1 MDAIT
6 DFEELVT
13 LGVYDYVG
21 PDDNGEP
28 QYVLNIK
35 QALELCPELYWAQR
49 NAIDLQIMDAISAGF
64 VDYDIDSTTLEETLT
79 FNV

>member
-6 DFEELVT
+6 DFDELVT
-13 LGVYDYVG
+13 LGVYHYVG
-21 PDDNGEP
+21 PDDDGEP

-35 QALELCPELYWAQR
+35 QALELCPEVYWAQR
-49 NAIDLQIMDAISAGF
+49 NAVDLQILDAISAGF
-64 VDYDIDSTTLEETLT
+64 IDYDIDPGTLEEALT

>member
-1 MDAIT
+1 MDAVT
-6 DFEELVT
+6 DFDALVT
-13 LGVYDYVG
+13 MGVYNYVG

-35 QALELCPELYWAQR
+35 QALELCPEIYWAQR
-49 NAIDLQIMDAISAGF
+49 NQVDLAILDAVSAGF
-64 VDYDIDSTTLEETLT
+64 VDWDVNSTTLEETLS

>member
-1 MDAIT
+1 MDAVT
-6 DFEELVT
+6 DFDALVT
-13 LGVYDYVG
+13 MGVYNYVG

-35 QALELCPELYWAQR
+35 QALELCPEIYWAQR
-49 NAIDLQIMDAISAGF
+49 NQVDLAILDAVSAGF
-64 VDYDIDSTTLEETLT
+64 VDWEINSTTLEETLS

>member
-35 QALELCPELYWAQR
+35 QALELCPEVYWAQR
-49 NAIDLQIMDAISAGF
+49 NDVDLQIMNAISAGI
-64 VDYDIDSTTLEETLT
+64 VDWDIDPTTLEETLT
-79 FNV
+79 FYV

>member
-1 MDAIT
+1 MDVT
-6 DFEELVT
+6 DFEALVT
-13 LGVYDYVG
+13 MGVYDYVG

-35 QALELCPELYWAQR
+35 QALELCPEIYWAHK
-49 NAIDLQIMDAISAGF
+49 NAADLEILNAFANGGF
-64 VDYDIDSTTLEETLT
+64 VDWDINPNTLEETLS

>member
-6 DFEELVT
+6 DFEALVT
-13 LGVYDYVG
+13 MGVYDYVG

-28 QYVLNIK
+28 LYVLNVK
-35 QALELCPELYWAQR
+35 QALELYPEMYWAQR
-49 NAIDLQIMDAISAGF
+49 NRVDLAILDAVTAGV
-64 VDYDIDSTTLEETLT
+64 VDWDINPSTLEETLS

>member
-1 MDAIT
+1 MDAVT
-6 DFEELVT
+6 DFDALVT
-13 LGVYDYVG
+13 MGVYDYVG

-35 QALELCPELYWAQR
+35 QALELCPEIYWAQR
-49 NAIDLQIMDAISAGF
+49 NQVDLAILGAVSAGF
-64 VDYDIDSTTLEETLT
+64 VDWDINSTTLEETLS

>member
-1 MDAIT
+1 MIT
-6 DFEELVT
+6 DFEALVT
-13 LGVYDYVG
+13 MGVYDYVG

-35 QALELCPELYWAQR
+35 QALELCPEIYWEHR
-49 NAIDLQIMDAISAGF
+49 NQADLAILDAISAGF
-64 VDYDIDSTTLEETLT
+64 VDWDINTNSLEETLS

>member
-1 MDAIT
+1 MDAVT
-6 DFEELVT
+6 DFDALVT

-35 QALELCPELYWAQR
+35 QALELCPEIYWAQR
-49 NAIDLQIMDAISAGF
+49 NQVDLAIMDAVTAGF
-64 VDYDIDSTTLEETLT
+64 VDWDINPNTLEETLS

>member
-6 DFEELVT
+6 NFDELVT

-28 QYVLNIK
+28 RYVLNIK
-35 QALELCPELYWAQR
+35 QALELCPEVYWMHR
-49 NAIDLQIMDAISAGF
+49 NEADMAVMNAISAGL
-64 VDYDIDSTTLEETLT
+64 VDWDIDPATLQESIT

>member
-6 DFEELVT
+6 NFNELVT

-35 QALELCPELYWAQR
+35 QALELCPEVYWMHR
-49 NAIDLQIMDAISAGF
+49 NETDMAIMNAISAGL
-64 VDYDIDSTTLEETLT
+64 VDWDIDPVTLQESIT

>member
-6 DFEELVT
+6 DFDALVT
-13 LGVYDYVG
+13 MGVYDYVG

-28 QYVLNIK
+28 LYVLNVK
-35 QALELCPELYWAQR
+35 QALELCPDIYWAQR
-49 NAIDLQIMDAISAGF
+49 NRVDLAILDAVTAGV
-64 VDYDIDSTTLEETLT
+64 VDWDIDSKTFEETLA

>member
-6 DFEELVT
+6 NFNELVT
-13 LGVYDYVG
+13 LGVYSYVG

-35 QALELCPELYWAQR
+35 QALELCPEVYWQQR
-49 NAIDLQIMDAISAGF
+49 NAIDLQILDAISAGV
-64 VDYDIDSTTLEETLT
+64 VDWDVDSTTLEESLF
-79 FNV
+79 FNA